1 MRGIYN
7 KNNIVEQFGNNPID
21 KTRLP
26 RTPQHAGRYEKKE
39 AFLTARLAVRR
50 VETCRNGAA
59 QPACAREA
67 NEAEAS
73 PPEPGTWQR

>member
-39 AFLTARLAVRR
+39 AFLTARLAVRQY
-50 VETCRNGAA
+50 GDL
-59 QPACAREA
+59 P
-67 NEAEAS
+67 
-73 PPEPGTWQR
+73 